1 MSNPPGPD
9 QDATP
14 TPEDED
20 VQEPDPSELPTEE
33 APEPSEAFT
42 EVISSSDPEAE
53 FESAEPTI
61 VLSGPN
67 QNQQAT
73 QPRYTAPSG
82 FDARSTEIIRTPA
95 PEPPTDVM
103 ATSPPPPD
111 PSAAASAVTNPRPVG
126 PQAIPPRPGVRRHRS
141 WGLVVALILL
151 IAALAV
157 IAVLGTIYLTRQA
170 SPKIS
175 QEDLVRETIE
185 EFDVAIQEG
194 NLSELRGI
202 TCSTT
207 RDRYVNYPDQQW
219 AATHKRVKA
228 AKRYPMVAKIDQ
240 VVVNDKHAEANVTTF
255 MAYAPQVQ
263 STRSFD
269 LQYLDGRWK
278 ICEGPIS

>member
-14 TPEDED
+14 TPKDED

-42 EVISSSDPEAE
+42 EVTSSSDPDAE
-53 FESAEPTI
+53 FESADPTV

-67 QNQQAT
+67 QSQEAT

-82 FDARSTEIIRTPA
+82 FDARSTEIIRTAA

-103 ATSPPPPD
+103 ATSPPPLD
-111 PSAAASAVTNPRPVG
+111 PSAAASAVTNPRSVG

-141 WGLVVALILL
+141 WGLVVALILV
-151 IAALAV
+151 IAALAL

-170 SPKIS
+170 SPKVS
-175 QEDLVRETIE
+175 QEDLVRQTIQD
-185 EFDVAIQEG
+185 FDVAIQKG
-194 NLSELRGI
+194 DLAQLRTI
-202 TCSTT
+202 TCGRT
-207 RDRYVNYPDQQW
+207 RDDYVNYPDKVW
-219 AATHKRVKA
+219 AANHQRIAA
-228 AKRYPMVAKIDQ
+228 AKRYPVVASIDQ
-240 VVVNDKHAEANVTTF
+240 VVVNDQHAEANVTSF